1 MTSTR
6 PAFITMPGTP
16 HAARIVEVPC
26 TYGSSTVILPAGL
39 HLLAAA
45 RQAAD
50 AAGGTSAVFQ
60 MQGGAFGPFAYVM
73 PALAT
78 TPDHAAFYSETFTPP
93 GLTQLRSGAL
103 TLGTRDG
110 ADFFHCHALW
120 TEASGRFNGGHIMPD
135 ATIIP
140 GLEGDDAFV
149 LIGGPADTDGSE
161 PVDALMRA
169 VRCDLRDPLRQA
181 HAALEV
187 ALLAGAGP
195 DGQALELEALLDRV
209 AGLLEVAD
217 ELVDLAHLW
226 GGGEIKSDDR
236 IELWTLLQQVWGE
249 VEPLAMD
256 RRVRVRFTTDT
267 PSGELATLYGHARW
281 IRRVFVDCL
290 KSAVRLAPMGGEMEV
305 AHRQDGATARIVLLD
320 CAPFNPG
327 APGPGAAAIGHQLC
341 RHVLARHGGRLLEER
356 DGERRH
362 LVIELPTG
370 APHHNDEARMAI
382 AQAQQYARDLAALR
396 SRARD
401 PQRAV
406 PATAA

>member
-1 MTSTR
+1 MLNPSMTELIDNLKPGVLWAGADGVVRYVNGDGGRRTGLAAGQRIIDSELSRAVVSVALCQISRGVTLPR
-6 PAFITMPGTP
+6 PAC
-16 HAARIVEVPC
+16 AE
-26 TYGSSTVILPAGL
+26 
-39 HLLAAA
+39 
-45 RQAAD
+45 
-50 AAGGTSAVFQ
+50 
-60 MQGGAFGPFAYVM
+60 GA
-73 PALAT
+73 
-78 TPDHAAFYSETFTPP
+78 
-93 GLTQLRSGAL
+93 GAL
-103 TLGTRDG
+103 ECRV
-110 ADFFHCHALW
+110 
-120 TEASGRFNGGHIMPD
+120 
-135 ATIIP
+135 IP

-226 GGGEIKSDDR
+226 GGDEIKADDR
-236 IELWTLLQQVWGE
+236 IELWALLQQVWGE